1 MSEPN
6 NSELYSLITNVCK
19 PSKIFDF
26 PETEQPF
33 AWFEKFPWVC
43 YFWWDDRTYYLPCV
57 LFDHK
62 NVGKS
67 LQKTYQT
74 WRTAVKAFKKTSK
87 CSKGNTRR
95 EANIIS

>member
-19 PSKIFDF
+19 PPKIFDF
-26 PETEQPF
+26 PETEQPL

-62 NVGKS
+62 NVRKS
-67 LQKTYQT
+67 LQKTISNMANSSKSIQ
-74 WRTAVKAFKKTSK
+74 KTSK
-87 CSKGNTRR
+87 CSKGKT
-95 EANIIS
+95 NIIS